1 MRRAQREGAADA
13 AAQRDFAKADDM
25 FLFGLLA
32 AHMLFVALSA
42 PGATDL
48 PTLQRLVEVTFRNDF
63 SGLRCAHQQSSTYS
77 LIPLDRN
84 IQNLLGTFVG
94 CQVEHCPPSAARI
107 SYERPSK

>member
-63 SGLRCAHQQSSTYS
+63 SGLRCAHHARHIIRTETLNS
-77 LIPLDRN
+77 
-84 IQNLLGTFVG
+84 IQ
-94 CQVEHCPPSAARI
+94 P
-107 SYERPSK
+107 ERCFSFHMYMYLPGKDFRDGAIVPFE